1 MANVLEP
8 EWKDRGDSGLVG
20 RTARVGAQ
28 AGAERLGATVYEIAP
43 GSVGSPLHAHHANE
57 ELIIVLTGS
66 PMLRTPD
73 GKRRLA
79 TGEVVACLVGRRGA
93 HQVVNDSDQPV
104 RVLVVSTM
112 VYPEVVEMLD
122 SDKIL
127 AQSAP
132 PGAPDR
138 VALAFPRAAQV
149 ARLAGEPAHQT

>member
-1 MANVLEP
+1 M
-8 EWKDRGDSGLVG
+8 VG

-57 ELIIVLTGS
+57 EMIIVLAGS
-66 PMLRTPD
+66 PLLRTAD

-79 TGEVVACLVGRRGA
+79 TGEAVACLVGRQGA

-132 PGAPDR
+132 PGAADR

-149 ARLAGEPAHQT
+149 DRLADEPAHQT